1 MASIKFDDGNTN
13 SGSQVGINN
22 GVINVQTEQPEPR
35 PSPLSTVPFPPDP
48 DFVSRDQIL
57 DQIHEKALISGCK
70 IVLFGLGGVGKT
82 QIVIEYA
89 HQVRRNSPET
99 WVFWVHASNAARCEK
114 SLRDLAD
121 RVKIPGRQDRNVDIF
136 QLVGNWL
143 QDETIGKWVLILDNV
158 DDDGLIRNPSSTGQG
173 SQNLETISL
182 SNDITTT
189 QPPLRPL
196 LQSSNGFIIITSRSR
211 RVGLDIAGHR
221 NLIEV
226 RPMEKLEAI
235 DLLQRKLNIPAER
248 GSTEQLVEALEL
260 MPLAIIQAAGY
271 ITHQPRCSVLQ
282 YLEKIQKSDRAAMRL
297 LDYEAGLLSRDWD
310 AKNSILLT
318 WQVSFDYIQNVR
330 PSAAGLLSLMSFF
343 DRQGI
348 QESVLRVQQTQQLNE
363 CSDSEIATDSSSEGE
378 EGEDCP
384 SGEDDNNSS
393 GGDEGSSS
401 EFDLEQSFEEDI
413 ALLCDYSLISI
424 GESNTVL
431 TMHRLVQL
439 TVRTWLK
446 THGQLEQWKEK
457 FINNLNHEFPT
468 GDHEN
473 WEECRSLLPHVIL
486 AVSQQPESNDYLR
499 QWASLLYRGA
509 WYTREIGSF
518 ADSREMA
525 LRSRKQRVKILGE
538 EDEMTIASTV
548 QLGMA
553 YFLAGQWKK
562 AEELQM
568 QVIKTRATKLSADH
582 PDTLTS
588 MNNLALT
595 YVAQGRWEE
604 AEKIQMQV
612 IKTRATKL
620 SADRPD
626 TPTSMHNLALTYT
639 AQGRWDEAEE
649 LQVQAVEMST
659 TKLGADHPDTLPSMN
674 NLALIYTKQGRL
686 EEAEKIQMQVIR
698 TRATK
703 LSADH
708 PDTLTSMNNLALT
721 YMAQGRWEEA
731 EKIQIQVIKTR
742 ATKLSADHPAT
753 LTSMNNLASTY
764 TEQGRWDEAE
774 ELQVQAVEMSTTKL
788 GADHPN
794 TLTSMNNL
802 ALTYAEQGRW
812 EEAEKIQMQVMK
824 TRATKL
830 SADHPDML
838 SGMNNLALT
847 YAEQG
852 RWEEAEKIQM
862 QFMKTRTTKLSADHP
877 GMLVSMANL
886 AKIWK
891 NTGRHAEAVDLLT
904 TCVAKEQRILGPVH
918 PYTVSDTKTLLE
930 WETGGEN

>member
-48 DFVSRDQIL
+48 DFVSRDQII
-57 DQIHEKALISGCK
+57 DQIYERALIPGCK

-82 QIVIEYA
+82 QLAIEYA
-89 HQVRRNSPET
+89 HQVRRQSPEM

-143 QDETIGKWVLILDNV
+143 QDETIGKWILILDNV

-173 SQNLETISL
+173 SQNRETISL

-211 RVGLDIAGHR
+211 MVGLEIAGHR

-226 RPMEKLEAI
+226 RPMEKIEAI
-235 DLLQRKLNIPAER
+235 DLLQRKLNIPTER
-248 GSTEQLVEALEL
+248 ESMEQLVEALEL

-271 ITHQPRCSVLQ
+271 ITHQSRCSVLQ

-318 WQVSFDYIQNVR
+318 WQISFNYIQNVR

-348 QESVLRVQQTQQLNE
+348 QESVLRVQQTQKLTE
-363 CSDSEIATDSSSEGE
+363 SSDLEIATDISSGGQED
-378 EGEDCP
+378 EDCP
-384 SGEDDNNSS
+384 SG
-393 GGDEGSSS
+393 GDENSSS
-401 EFDLEQSFEEDI
+401 ESDLEQSFEDDI
-413 ALLCDYSLISI
+413 AILSDYSLISI

-457 FINNLNHEFPT
+457 FINNLYHEFPT

-473 WEECRSLLPHVIL
+473 WEQCRSLLPHVIL
-486 AVSQQPESNDYLR
+486 AVSQQPESKDCLR
-499 QWASLLYRGA
+499 QWASLLFKGA

-538 EDEMTIASTV
+538 ENEETIASTI
-548 QLGMA
+548 QLGRA

-562 AEELQM
+562 AEELQV
-568 QVIKTRATKLSADH
+568 QVAKMRKMELRAEDRHTLSNMSHLALIYAEQGRLEEAEELQVHVMEISKMKLGADH

-588 MNNLALT
+588 MNNLAL
-595 YVAQGRWEE
+595 
-604 AEKIQMQV
+604 
-612 IKTRATKL
+612 
-620 SADRPD
+620 
-626 TPTSMHNLALTYT
+626 
-639 AQGRWDEAEE
+639 
-649 LQVQAVEMST
+649 
-659 TKLGADHPDTLPSMN
+659 
-674 NLALIYTKQGRL
+674 IYEKQGRL
-686 EEAEKIQMQVIR
+686 EEAE
-698 TRATK
+698 
-703 LSADH
+703 
-708 PDTLTSMNNLALT
+708 
-721 YMAQGRWEEA
+721 
-731 EKIQIQVIKTR
+731 
-742 ATKLSADHPAT
+742 
-753 LTSMNNLASTY
+753 
-764 TEQGRWDEAE
+764 
-774 ELQVQAVEMSTTKL
+774 ELQVQVMKIGTTKL

-802 ALTYAEQGRW
+802 ALTYEKQGRL
-812 EEAEKIQMQVMK
+812 EEAEELLVHVMEMGK
-824 TRATKL
+824 TKL
-830 SADHPDML
+830 GADHPDT
-838 SGMNNLALT
+838 LT
-847 YAEQG
+847 
-852 RWEEAEKIQM
+852 
-862 QFMKTRTTKLSADHP
+862 
-877 GMLVSMANL
+877 SMANL
-886 AKIWK
+886 AIIWED
-891 NTGRHAEAVDLLT
+891 TDRHAEAVDLLRN
-904 TCVAKEQRILGPVH
+904 CVAKELQVLGPAH
-918 PYTVSDTKTLLE
+918 PHTVSNIKTLSK
-930 WETGGEN
+930 WEAGSRH